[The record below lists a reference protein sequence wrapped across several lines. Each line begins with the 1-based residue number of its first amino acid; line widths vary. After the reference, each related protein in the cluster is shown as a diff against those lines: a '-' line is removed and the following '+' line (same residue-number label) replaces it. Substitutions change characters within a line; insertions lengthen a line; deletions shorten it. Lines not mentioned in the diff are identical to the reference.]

1 MQDNPSPNPASFHS
15 DPSVTTWW
23 APSLPAGAHPTR
35 VDIGRE
41 PIAAPPP
48 PPPAGTGLAITLL
61 VLGLFFAPC
70 MWACW
75 AYAGGQ
81 LRLIDN
87 GERARD
93 GRGAIM
99 VAYGVAIALTLLQV
113 VLILLVLVGRK

>member
-1 MQDNPSPNPASFHS
+1 MQDTNAPNLDSFQA

-35 VDIGRE
+35 VDMARE
-41 PIAAPPP
+41 PIAPPP
-48 PPPAGTGLAITLL
+48 PPPAGAGLAITLV
-61 VLGLFFAPC
+61 VLGLFFAPF

-93 GRGAIM
+93 GRGAIA
-99 VAYGVAIALTLLQV
+99 VAYGVAITLTLLQV
-113 VLILLVLVGRK
+113 VLILLVLVGRS